1 MQVWIDEEELDYS
14 KHQLFDC
21 RNVMDDLEQSVAA
34 YNEQH
39 IEHAIFV
46 PGYPVLYDK
55 NKPEEGRHPLPD
67 MALVK
72 SFIDQYSA
80 GRIPVAYDVA
90 KGFMAT
96 RFFFLC
102 DILDIKCLVL
112 KQSYDESAIA
122 KTSGNLQ
129 MADIQQLEALRNIEQ
144 PRINQD
150 LIASREEVRHTTAT
164 LLDARANKR
173 FLGEEE
179 PIDVQPGRIPG
190 AVNFPYEKV
199 FDGQLPATEA
209 AIVYCGSGL
218 SATPVYAALRAAD
231 QKVKLYP
238 GSYSEWIFHHPEEIE
253 RG

>member
-21 RNVMDDLEQSVAA
+21 RNVMDDIEASLAL
-34 YNEQH
+34 YNKHH

-46 PGYPVLYDK
+46 PGYPVLYEH
-55 NKPEEGRHPLPD
+55 NKPEEGRHPLPNL
-67 MALVK
+67 ALFK
-72 SFIDQYSA
+72 SFIEKYSQHT
-80 GRIPVAYDVA
+80 IPVAYDTD

-102 DILDIKCLVL
+102 DILGIPCLIM
-112 KQSYDESAIA
+112 KQSYDKMTIA
-122 KTSGNLQ
+122 KSPGDMT
-129 MADIQQLEALRNIEQ
+129 MKDIEQLEALRSIEE
-144 PRINQD
+144 PHINHG
-150 LIASREEVRHTTAT
+150 LIASRDEVRNTTAT
-164 LLDARANKR
+164 LIDARANKR

-199 FDGQLPATEA
+199 FDNQLPDTEE

-218 SATPVYAALRAAD
+218 SATSVYTALRAAGK
-231 QKVKLYP
+231 KVKLYP